1 MRAIGCAILAVAITL
16 WSAAGDV
23 AHAQGADAVRSR
35 AAAGDAACVQ
45 GDPARAAK
53 EYEEAFRLGSDA
65 AYLRKSGDCYDLSGQ
80 AAEAVRWYRRYLDA
94 ATSASDR
101 GEVERRIA
109 DLEKKSGTGE
119 AGQGAQGGAPGS
131 TITPPPPPPKPA
143 AQGVD
148 KPSKLKQAAWG
159 MLAATIA
166 FETGGAVMGLA
177 AEARSDEVERRLRT
191 LDPTTQRPP
200 VLTPTLNTQLATL
213 EREGRNYQA
222 AAIALW
228 SAAGA
233 SAITTIV
240 LFVTDHRMRQQSR
253 DKHVLVAPSL
263 GPRHAGVTAVWEF

>member
-1 MRAIGCAILAVAITL
+1 MRAIGCAILTVSITL

-23 AHAQGADAVRSR
+23 AHAQGADAVKSH

-45 GDPARAAK
+45 NDPARAAK
-53 EYEEAFRLGSDA
+53 EYDEAFRLGSDA
-65 AYLRKSGDCYDLSGQ
+65 TYLRKAGDCYDLAGQ
-80 AAEAVRWYRRYLDA
+80 VAEAVSWYRRYLDA

-101 GEVERRIA
+101 SEIERRIA
-109 DLEKKSGTGE
+109 DLEKGGTGG
-119 AGQGAQGGAPGS
+119 AAQGGAPGG

-143 AQGVD
+143 AQGVE

-166 FETGGAVMGLA
+166 FGTGGAVMGLA

-200 VLTPTLNTQLATL
+200 VLTPTLRTQLQTL

-263 GPRHAGVTAVWEF
+263 GPKHAGVTAVWEF

>member
-1 MRAIGCAILAVAITL
+1 MGCAILAATL
-16 WSAAGDV
+16 WSAAGNV
-23 AHAQGADAVRSR
+23 AHAQGADAVKSH

-45 GDPARAAK
+45 SDPARAAK

-65 AYLRKSGDCYDLSGQ
+65 TYLRKSGDCYDLSGQ

-101 GEVERRIA
+101 SEVERRIA
-109 DLEKKSGTGE
+109 DLEQQGGTG
-119 AGQGAQGGAPGS
+119 GAAPGGASGS

-143 AQGVD
+143 AQGVE
-148 KPSKLKQAAWG
+148 KPSKLKQAAWA
-159 MLAATIA
+159 MLGATIA
-166 FETGGAVMGLA
+166 FGTGGAVMGLA
-177 AEARSDEVERRLRT
+177 AEARSDEVERRLRA
-191 LDPTTQRPP
+191 LDSTTQRPP
-200 VLTPTLNTQLATL
+200 VLTPTLRDQLATL
-213 EREGRNYQA
+213 EREGRSYQA

-228 SAAGA
+228 SVAGA

-253 DKHVLVAPSL
+253 DKHMLVAPSL

>member
-1 MRAIGCAILAVAITL
+1 MRAIGCAILAVAMV
-16 WSAAGDV
+16 AAGGV
-23 AHAQGADAVRSR
+23 AHAQGADAVKVH
-35 AAAGDAACVQ
+35 AAAGDAACMQ
-45 GDPARAAK
+45 NEAARAAT
-53 EYEEAFRLGSDA
+53 EYEEAFRLSNDA
-65 AYLRKSGDCYDLSGQ
+65 VYLRKSGDCYDLAGQ
-80 AAEAVRWYRRYLDA
+80 GTEAVLWYRRYLDA

-109 DLEKKSGTGE
+109 ELEQK
-119 AGQGAQGGAPGS
+119 GGAGGAVQGTAPGG

-143 AQGVD
+143 AQGLE
-148 KPSKLKQAAWG
+148 KPSKLKLAAWG
-159 MLAATIA
+159 TLAATIA
-166 FETGGAVMGLA
+166 LGTGGAVMGLA
-177 AEARSDEVERRLRT
+177 AQSRSDEVERRLRT

-200 VLTPTLNTQLATL
+200 VLTPTLRDQLATL

-240 LFVTDHRMRQQSR
+240 LFATDYRMRQKPR

-263 GPRHAGVTAVWEF
+263 GQRYAGVAAVGEF